1 MKKQYTEKEIS
12 VFKGVM
18 ALSKEGKKIYNV
30 TVQDIAKAA
39 NVGKGTLYEYFTS
52 KEEIL
57 LNTIVYYLSLENAKA
72 QQIADSGMSFRDM
85 IYNLYDL
92 ILDSFEDGFAVVNQI
107 ASGESILD
115 IPRLISEK
123 KEYLDYAMSRRD
135 KLVLQILKQ
144 GAEEGTIRMDFSQ
157 EYIVMAIMANLS
169 CLNSCLHLPK
179 AAEYIRQ
186 IEQKKDIAY
195 TLLLKSLN

>member
-72 QQIADSGMSFRDM
+72 QQIADSGSSFRDM
-85 IYNLYDL
+85 IYKLYDL
-92 ILDSFEDGFAVVNQI
+92 ILDSFEDGFAVVSQI

-115 IPRLISEK
+115 IPRLISEN

-135 KLVLQILKQ
+135 KLVLQILRH

>member
-1 MKKQYTEKEIS
+1 MKRLLPIILCLCLLFSGCGRMADCPEGAHEAIDTYVTELKN
-12 VFKGVM
+12 M
-18 ALSKEGKKIYNV
+18 EGMR
-30 TVQDIAKAA
+30 TCR
-39 NVGKGTLYEYFTS
+39 LYSIEQ
-52 KEEIL
+52 EHD
-57 LNTIVYYLSLENAKA
+57 SLYK
-72 QQIADSGMSFRDM
+72 FR
-85 IYNLYDL
+85 Y
-92 ILDSFEDGFAVVNQI
+92 
-107 ASGESILD
+107 
-115 IPRLISEK
+115 

-135 KLVLQILKQ
+135 KLVLQILRH

>member
-72 QQIADSGMSFRDM
+72 QQIADSGSSFRDM
-85 IYNLYDL
+85 IYKLYDL
-92 ILDSFEDGFAVVNQI
+92 ILDSFEDGFAVVSQI

-135 KLVLQILKQ
+135 KLVLQILRH

>member
-1 MKKQYTEKEIS
+1 MKKQYTDKEIS

-39 NVGKGTLYEYFTS
+39 NVGKGTLYEYFSS

-57 LNTIVYYLSLENAKA
+57 LNTIVYYLSLENEKA
-72 QQIADSGMSFRDM
+72 QQIANSGMCFRDM
-85 IYNLYDL
+85 VYKLYDL
-92 ILDSFEDGFAVVNQI
+92 ILDSFDEGFAVVSQI
-107 ASGESILD
+107 ASGETILD
-115 IPRLISEK
+115 IPRLIKQNE
-123 KEYLDYAMSRRD
+123 EYLDYVMSKRD
-135 KLVLQILKQ
+135 QLVMQMLTIGEKE
-144 GAEEGTIRMDFSQ
+144 GAIRMDFSH
-157 EYIVMAIMANLS
+157 EYITMAIMANLS